1 MGTNTKGNV
10 ILTSFGI
17 DVFFVSFISFISVS
31 CLGLVAFDFLRHI
44 LCLRFL

>member
-1 MGTNTKGNV
+1 MGTSTKGNV

-17 DVFFVSFISFISVS
+17 DVFMASFFSVS
-31 CLGLVAFDFLRHI
+31 CLGLLAFDFLRHI

>member
-1 MGTNTKGNV
+1 METRAKGNV

-17 DVFFVSFISFISVS
+17 DVFLTSFFSVS
-31 CLGLVAFDFLRHI
+31 CLGLFAFDFLRHI

>member
-1 MGTNTKGNV
+1 MGTSAKGNV

-17 DVFFVSFISFISVS
+17 DVFFASFISVS
-31 CLGLVAFDFLRHI
+31 RLGLFAFDFLRHI